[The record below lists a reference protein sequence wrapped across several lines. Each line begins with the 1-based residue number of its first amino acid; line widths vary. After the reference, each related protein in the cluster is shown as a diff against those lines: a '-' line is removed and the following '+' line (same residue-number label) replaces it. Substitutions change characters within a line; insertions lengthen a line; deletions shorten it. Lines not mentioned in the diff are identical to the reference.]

1 MFFQFLKYFIFY
13 LLLLFLDFYL
23 VRYSGNR
30 LSYISVRDYYFRDA
44 FRLSGFV
51 LGYTGFYFVGVLLGN
66 LFMLEEE
73 LRFYIWL
80 FYEFI
85 SGLHLGFLLGKL
97 YLSYRFGNEL
107 AVRS

>member
-1 MFFQFLKYFIFY
+1 MFFQILKYFIFY

-30 LSYISVRDYYFRDA
+30 LSYVSIRDYYFRKA

-51 LGYTGFYFVGVLLGN
+51 LVYSGFYFVGVLLGN

-80 FYEFI
+80 LYEFI

-97 YLSYRFGNEL
+97 YLSYGSRE
-107 AVRS
+107 AVVVRC